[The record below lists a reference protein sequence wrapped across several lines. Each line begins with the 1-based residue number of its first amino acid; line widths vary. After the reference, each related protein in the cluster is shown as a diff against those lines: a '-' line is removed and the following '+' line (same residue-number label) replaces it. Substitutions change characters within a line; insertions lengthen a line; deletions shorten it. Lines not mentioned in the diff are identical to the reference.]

1 MENLK
6 NKVEPI
12 SDLKS
17 HNLKREEEIR
27 ANTKFLSS
35 MVGAVFSKKSNKKLN
50 SKQIDKEATSE
61 NQEQSVEKTENN
73 EKKEKK
79 EKKK

>member
-12 SDLKS
+12 ADLKS

-35 MVGAVFSKKSNKKLN
+35 MVGAVFSKKNSNKKIN
-50 SKQIDKEATSE
+50 SNTSNKSVPKENKDK
-61 NQEQSVEKTENN
+61 SVEKTKNN

-79 EKKK
+79 K

>member
-27 ANTKFLSS
+27 ANTKFLNS
-35 MVGAVFSKKSNKKLN
+35 MVGAVFSKKSNKKLK
-50 SKQIDKEATSE
+50 SKQIDKQAPSKD
-61 NQEQSVEKTENN
+61 QEKSVEKTENN
-73 EKKEKK
+73 NKEKK

>member
-27 ANTKFLSS
+27 ANTKFLNS

-50 SKQIDKEATSE
+50 SKQIDKQVPSKD
-61 NQEQSVEKTENN
+61 QEKSVEKTENN
-73 EKKEKK
+73 NKEKK

>member
-1 MENLK
+1 
-6 NKVEPI
+6 
-12 SDLKS
+12 
-17 HNLKREEEIR
+17 
-27 ANTKFLSS
+27 

-50 SKQIDKEATSE
+50 SKQIDKEATSK

-73 EKKEKK
+73 QKKEKK